1 MKRTSLRQ
9 IGLLLSAIF
18 LAIGVNLGTA
28 GAEELRIGFLAPVTG
43 PLAQLGKDMT
53 DGFQLYLDETKGDFH
68 GAQVKFIREDTQGKP
83 ALAVLKAEKLI
94 NEDKVHLLVGGT
106 LASIGYAVA
115 PVSTRE
121 KIIYIPSIPSGDD
134 LTQRKLNEFPY
145 MIRTGWTSSQPN
157 HPLGEWA
164 CEQSYK
170 KVVTVAAD
178 YAFGHESVGGFQKSF
193 EDCGGKVIQ
202 KIWPPLNTKDFG
214 PYIPTIKADADAI
227 FTVMVGPMTLQFP
240 KQLRDSG
247 FKKPIIGS
255 GASYDEFALPFM
267 GDEVIG
273 DVSALQY
280 SAALDTPK
288 NEAFVK
294 PYRSKFGK
302 VPGYYAET
310 NYTTALL
317 IDEVMKKTGGKWPGS
332 EEFLKIM
339 QGLKIEA
346 PRGPV
351 SFDDMRNP
359 IQNIYIKKIEKKKMF
374 GYDKDE
380 LWNTV
385 IKTYPKVSQ
394 FWTYGKDKFLAQP
407 VYDRDYPPCKYCE

>member
-18 LAIGVNLGTA
+18 LAIGVNLGRA

-164 CEQSYK
+164 CEQGYK

>member
-134 LTQRKLNEFPY
+134 LTQRKLDEFPY

>member
-1 MKRTSLRQ
+1 MKCTSLRQ

-164 CEQSYK
+164 CEQGYK

>member
-164 CEQSYK
+164 CEQGYK

-214 PYIPTIKADADAI
+214 PYIPTIKGDADAI

-394 FWTYGKDKFLAQP
+394 FWTYGKDKFVAQP

>member
-164 CEQSYK
+164 CEQGYK

-374 GYDKDE
+374 GYDMDE

>member
-164 CEQSYK
+164 CEQGYK

-310 NYTTALL
+310 NYTTALV